1 MNCIPGLDVYS
12 LLTVDL
18 LHEVELGV
26 WKALFTH
33 IIRMLSAH
41 SPESVHK
48 LDQRYSHHSVAI
60 YRRFNP
66 SKSPNV
72 RFRLI
77 KPFGKDKIRRFSNNA
92 SQMKK
97 LAAHHF
103 EDLLQVQSHNSF
115 PINSKLRFYS
125 ACSLFW
131 KVCYQ
136 NRTTPLYWTLYL

>member
-1 MNCIPGLDVYS
+1 MKCIPGLNVYV

-33 IIRMLSAH
+33 IIRILSVYC
-41 SPESVHK
+41 PECVNE
-48 LDQRYSHHSVAI
+48 LDRRYLFAPDLCCI
-60 YRRFNP
+60 ADQLP
-66 SKSPNV
+66 GCLCGP

-77 KPFGKDKIRRFSNNA
+77 APFGKDKIRRFSNNA

-103 EDLLQVQSHNSF
+103 EDLLQVWG
-115 PINSKLRFYS
+115 I
-125 ACSLFW
+125 
-131 KVCYQ
+131 
-136 NRTTPLYWTLYL
+136 

>member
-1 MNCIPGLDVYS
+1 MNCIPGLNVYA

-33 IIRMLSAH
+33 IIRILSVH
-41 SPESVHK
+41 SPESVNE
-48 LDQRYSHHSVAI
+48 LDRRSLPYPHHLPALLMSHCDL
-60 YRRFNP
+60 
-66 SKSPNV
+66 

-77 KPFGKDKIRRFSNNA
+77 TPFGKDGIRRFSNNA

-103 EDLLQVQSHNSF
+103 EDLLQVASIH
-115 PINSKLRFYS
+115 RM
-125 ACSLFW
+125 AR
-131 KVCYQ
+131 VGV
-136 NRTTPLYWTLYL
+136 